1 LKPLPP
7 VNAVPLFPKERAAL
21 LELLS
26 ALDDAAWSSGT
37 SCPGWSLK
45 DIAAHLLADDLGRLS
60 GSRDGYPGQRFVP
73 SSAATFEADL
83 LAFIIAQNEAWVAA
97 ARRLSP
103 RVITGLLRWSGL
115 QTQAYFESLDPEAP
129 AAIGVSWA
137 GESQSANWFDL
148 AREYTERWH
157 HQAQIREAAG
167 APMLYEPELFAPLID
182 TFIRALP
189 YTFRDTDAP
198 EGTHVAV
205 AVKMP
210 GVGAEQA
217 PPLRYSLVREGGR
230 WGLYQPVDA
239 RESASVTLDGDVAW
253 RVFTKGI
260 PKTEARARS
269 RLEGDRRLGAKV
281 FDTVAI
287 IA

>member
-1 LKPLPP
+1 MKPLDP
-7 VNAVPLFPKERAAL
+7 VDAVPLFSRERGAL
-21 LELLS
+21 LDLLS
-26 ALDDAAWSSGT
+26 SLDPSAWSNTT

-45 DIAAHLLADDLGRLS
+45 DIAAHLLADDLGCLS
-60 GSRDGYPGQRFVP
+60 GSRDGQGGQRFQP
-73 SSAATFEADL
+73 SGASDFEADL
-83 LAFIIAQNEAWVAA
+83 LAFVNAQNEAWVAA

-103 RVITGLLRWSGL
+103 RVIIDLLHWSGQ

-157 HQAQIREAAG
+157 HQAQMREAAG

-189 YTFRDTDAP
+189 HTFRGIDSPD
-198 EGTHVAV
+198 ETHVAV
-205 AVKMP
+205 TI
-210 GVGAEQA
+210 
-217 PPLRYSLVREGGR
+217 PLVARGPSPEPRRYSLIRGGGH
-230 WGLYQPVDA
+230 WGLYEPAHVPA
-239 RESASVTLDGDVAW
+239 AASVTMAGDVAW

-260 PKTEARARS
+260 PRAAAMARS
-269 RLEGDRRLGAKV
+269 TLEGDRRLAERV
-281 FDTVAI
+281 FDAVAI

>member
-1 LKPLPP
+1 
-7 VNAVPLFPKERAAL
+7 L
-21 LELLS
+21 LTS
-26 ALDDAAWSSGT
+26 LDDAAWSRDT

-60 GSRDGYPGQRFVP
+60 GSRDRHAGQRFEP
-73 SSAATFEADL
+73 SDAVTFKADL
-83 LAFIIAQNEAWVAA
+83 LAFINGRNEAWVAA

-103 RVITGLLRWSGL
+103 RVIIDLVRWSGE
-115 QTQAYFESLDPEAP
+115 QTQAYFESLDPDAP

-167 APMLYEPELFAPLID
+167 APMLYGPELFAPLID

-189 YTFRDTDAP
+189 HTFRDVDADV
-198 EGTHVAV
+198 GTHIEVV
-205 AVKMP
+205 VSIP
-210 GVGAEQA
+210 GVGAQGLA
-217 PPLRYSLVREGGR
+217 PLRYALVRETGR
-230 WGLYQPVDA
+230 WGLCQPVDTPA
-239 RESASVTLDGDVAW
+239 AASVTMDGDVAW

-260 PKTEARARS
+260 PKADAIARS
-269 RLEGDRRLGAKV
+269 TLEGDRRLTERV
-281 FDTVAI
+281 FDTVSI

>member
-1 LKPLPP
+1 MKPLPP

-26 ALDDAAWSSGT
+26 ALDDAPWSSGT

-60 GSRDGYPGQRFVP
+60 GSRDSYPGQRFEP
-73 SSAATFEADL
+73 SGAATFEADL
-83 LAFIIAQNEAWVAA
+83 LAFINAQNEAWVAA

-103 RVITGLLRWSGL
+103 RVITGLLRWSGE

-167 APMLYEPELFAPLID
+167 APMLYEPGLFAPLID

-189 YTFRDTDAP
+189 HTFRDVDAP
-198 EGTHVAV
+198 QGTHVAV
-205 AVKMP
+205 TI
-210 GVGAEQA
+210 
-217 PPLRYSLVREGGR
+217 PLVAQGPSPEPRRYALVREAGR
-230 WGLYQPVDA
+230 WGLYQSVDA
-239 RESASVTLDGDVAW
+239 RATATVTMDGDAAW
-253 RVFTKGI
+253 RLFTKGI
-260 PKTEARARS
+260 PKAEAIARS
-269 RLEGDRRLGAKV
+269 TLEGDRRLAERV
-281 FDTVAI
+281 FDTVSI

>member
-1 LKPLPP
+1 VKPLDP
-7 VNAVPLFPKERAAL
+7 VDAVPLFPKERAAL

-26 ALDDAAWSSGT
+26 SLDDGAWSRET

-60 GSRDGYPGQRFVP
+60 GSRDGHAAQRFEP
-73 SSAATFEADL
+73 SDAATFEPDL
-83 LAFIIAQNEAWVAA
+83 LAFINAQNEAWVAA
-97 ARRLSP
+97 SRRLSP
-103 RVITGLLRWSGL
+103 RVITDLLRWSGE
-115 QTQAYFESLDPEAP
+115 QTQAYFESLDPDAP

-137 GESQSANWFDL
+137 GETQSANWFDL

-189 YTFRDTDAP
+189 HTFRDTDAD
-198 EGTHVAV
+198 EGAHVEVLVSVPA
-205 AVKMP
+205 
-210 GVGAEQA
+210 VGAQSPA
-217 PPLRYSLVREGGR
+217 PLRYSLVREAGR
-230 WGLYQPVDA
+230 WGLYQPVDVRA
-239 RESASVTLDGDVAW
+239 SATVTMDGDVAW
-253 RVFTKGI
+253 RLFTKGI
-260 PKTEARARS
+260 PKAEAIARS
-269 RLEGDRRLGAKV
+269 ALEGDQLLAERV
-281 FDTVAI
+281 FDTVSI